1 MQSIYTRDTVPIK
14 ACSVLSVLHMHQK
27 HSLQQRQDELGCS
40 ALNRPCRPD
49 GNRFVFLCMAIL
61 CTCQYSL
68 SPYNILTLLYFFSC
82 EVDAQNRYTS
92 LYNKRVVSARKMN
105 RPLGSSGGSLGHG
118 LPHSG
123 VIVTLED
130 RSTWLVHK
138 GKMHI
143 IKMPPF

>member
-1 MQSIYTRDTVPIK
+1 M
-14 ACSVLSVLHMHQK
+14 
-27 HSLQQRQDELGCS
+27 
-40 ALNRPCRPD
+40 PCRPD
-49 GNRFVFLCMAIL
+49 GNRFVFYTY
-61 CTCQYSL
+61 TCIVIITQTVS
-68 SPYNILTLLYFFSC
+68 LTLLLPEAYCLLVTSSYYCTSVLSC
-82 EVDAQNRYTS
+82 EVDAQNQYTS
-92 LYNKRVVSARKMN
+92 LYNKRVVSVRKMN

-143 IKMPPF
+143 IKMPPFQSA